1 VEKGR
6 LKKLDWKLGVKHNW
20 FLDRK
25 IDKDKFDIQRQ
36 NRQRQ
41 IFREPGKLDDPF
53 YNHGQ
58 KSWDKFALV
67 KVFHILSK
75 QSRANAIS
83 LAQPLP
89 TAKTLNTFVEDNFS
103 WGSTLHWM
111 GKGARATH
119 FQKDR
124 SAFSNSVVKQ
134 IIHGITLAF
143 KGYLSTIVVWTF
155 SKITHLDAS
164 VAHIAINIQNIPLL
178 ITFAKLIICKVFPWG
193 GNGNLSSRISYFP
206 PCFPLINF
214 KVLHLRSS

>member
-1 VEKGR
+1 MEKGR

-41 IFREPGKLDDPF
+41 IFREPGKLYDPF

-58 KSWDKFALV
+58 KSRDKFALV
-67 KVFHILSK
+67 KLFHILNR

-89 TAKTLNTFVEDNFS
+89 TAKTLNTFFEDNFS

-111 GKGARATH
+111 GKGATATH

-124 SAFSNSVVKQ
+124 SAFSNSVVK
-134 IIHGITLAF
+134 H
-143 KGYLSTIVVWTF
+143 
-155 SKITHLDAS
+155 
-164 VAHIAINIQNIPLL
+164 
-178 ITFAKLIICKVFPWG
+178 
-193 GNGNLSSRISYFP
+193 R
-206 PCFPLINF
+206 
-214 KVLHLRSS
+214 